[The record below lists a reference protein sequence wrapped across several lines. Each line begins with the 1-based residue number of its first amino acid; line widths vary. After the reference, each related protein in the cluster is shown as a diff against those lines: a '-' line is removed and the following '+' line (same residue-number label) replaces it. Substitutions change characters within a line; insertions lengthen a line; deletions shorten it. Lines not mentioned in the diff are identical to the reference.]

1 MGNHHWIRAAR
12 RRDRDLL
19 REGLDLPPVL
29 MVLDAHRRLRGP
41 YTAAG
46 TLMRAIA
53 PEALERR
60 PELGPAHNI
69 EILTSTPELARLV
82 PPAWTS
88 LEWQAGKGE
97 RTRFYSRLHT
107 LNISNGLAELLRDH
121 LAALGGGPRTLV
133 FENVHHA
140 DPTDQELVAVLL
152 RRGDLDGLT
161 VVVGTGPEPVADPPG
176 EVTISL
182 ARDLAPHAVP
192 VDAPATA
199 LTSTAPDAGAVDAP
213 AAARAYV
220 EGDCTD
226 DDPLLF
232 AAYEALPTAERARLH
247 DERAAALA
255 GRGEFSLSLGAIPY
269 HAEHGTDPSGAGL
282 AALRLA
288 MDHCRG
294 IGLYQAAADLGLRGR
309 ALVDRS
315 TQEELWWH
323 FTNATSTT
331 LASLGRADEAMTI
344 YDEARAVSTDP
355 IVHMELAYST
365 AMLYAR
371 HYPEPRRD
379 YQRARI
385 WMNMSIAI
393 ASLVED
399 PKKRAFHSVFGH
411 NGLAL
416 VEVRQKRADEALRM
430 LEDGMA
436 RLDRELEPGEHA
448 LHRAVLRY
456 NRAQVLGMMGRL
468 EESLSDYLAV
478 VELDPDFPEHHFNV
492 GNILRRLGRDEEA
505 IAAYERAL
513 RLSPPFPEA
522 YYNLGD
528 ARLELGDVR
537 GALADFGYTLELDP
551 AHLDARVNRAGLLC
565 DLGETDAAWRDV
577 TEGLELAPD
586 NAHLLCLKG
595 RLLAERDDP
604 DAARE
609 ALSAAIGR
617 DERLAEAWALRGELA
632 YAAGDLAGAAHDLD
646 RAVELGGTPEMRFNR
661 AVVHQESGRY
671 AEAAA
676 DYEIVLAATGD
687 EDSRER
693 LGACRAALGEP
704 AAADMPA

>member
-1 MGNHHWIRAAR
+1 
-12 RRDRDLL
+12 
-19 REGLDLPPVL
+19 
-29 MVLDAHRRLRGP
+29 
-41 YTAAG
+41 
-46 TLMRAIA
+46 
-53 PEALERR
+53 
-60 PELGPAHNI
+60 
-69 EILTSTPELARLV
+69 
-82 PPAWTS
+82 
-88 LEWQAGKGE
+88 
-97 RTRFYSRLHT
+97 
-107 LNISNGLAELLRDH
+107 
-121 LAALGGGPRTLV
+121 
-133 FENVHHA
+133 
-140 DPTDQELVAVLL
+140 
-152 RRGDLDGLT
+152 
-161 VVVGTGPEPVADPPG
+161 
-176 EVTISL
+176 
-182 ARDLAPHAVP
+182 
-192 VDAPATA
+192 
-199 LTSTAPDAGAVDAP
+199 
-213 AAARAYV
+213 
-220 EGDCTD
+220 
-226 DDPLLF
+226 
-232 AAYEALPTAERARLH
+232 
-247 DERAAALA
+247 
-255 GRGEFSLSLGAIPY
+255 
-269 HAEHGTDPSGAGL
+269 
-282 AALRLA
+282 
-288 MDHCRG
+288 
-294 IGLYQAAADLGLRGR
+294 
-309 ALVDRS
+309 
-315 TQEELWWH
+315 
-323 FTNATSTT
+323 
-331 LASLGRADEAMTI
+331 
-344 YDEARAVSTDP
+344 
-355 IVHMELAYST
+355 MELAYST

-704 AAADMPA
+704 AAADVPA